1 MKSRACLLVILC
13 VALATG
19 LTAPQTTK
27 ADRPIDLELFG
38 RLIRTIS
45 EPEGYF
51 DSDNFISNEAGYLKI
66 LPAFARLGIQG
77 GVYLGVGPDQN
88 YSYIAEI
95 KPRLAFIID
104 IRRQNVLEHL
114 YFKSLFQLSANRIEY
129 LERLFGRALP
139 RTVDRRRPA
148 NLEALLDLIPRIPFD
163 TAFASRNLD
172 QALGLILT
180 WNYGA
185 IPQDP
190 AAIRHIA
197 QAFFEAGPDL
207 KFTSYGRQ
215 PRPYHPTFR
224 ALLLETDSSGAQTS
238 FLAQEERFQFVKAM
252 HRENRI
258 IPVVGDLSGQAA
270 MSRVGQEVRRRG
282 LQVKC
287 FYVSNVE
294 FYLFR
299 GERWH
304 DYIDNVS
311 SLPLARQS
319 YIIRSCS
326 NMWHPHPARL
336 QGYYMTTLMQDTED
350 FLHNEAAGRNGTY
363 WDMVT
368 LDYIAR

>member
-13 VALATG
+13 VALTTG
-19 LTAPQTTK
+19 LTAPQTTR
-27 ADRPIDLELFG
+27 ADRPIDLESFG
-38 RLIRTIS
+38 RLIKTIS

-51 DSDNFISNEAGYLKI
+51 DSDNFVSNEGGYLKI
-66 LPAFARLGIQG
+66 LPAFGRLGVQG

-104 IRRQNVLEHL
+104 IRRQNALEHL

-129 LERLFGRALP
+129 LERLFGRPFP
-139 RTVDRRRPA
+139 RPRDLSGL
-148 NLEALLDLIPRIPFD
+148 NLEALLNLIARTPFD
-163 TAFASRNLD
+163 TAFASRSLD

-180 WNYGA
+180 WDYGSTSQDA
-185 IPQDP
+185 NSIP
-190 AAIRHIA
+190 RIA
-197 QAFFEAGPDL
+197 HAFFEGGPDL

-215 PRPYHPTFR
+215 PRPNHPTYR

-258 IPVVGDLSGQAA
+258 IPVVGDLSGRTA
-270 MSRVGQEVRRRG
+270 MSRVGQEARRRG
-282 LQVKC
+282 LEIQC

-294 FYLFR
+294 FYLFGR
-299 GERWH
+299 ERWH
-304 DYIDNVS
+304 TYVDSVS
-311 SLPLARQS
+311 SLPLARHS

-326 NMWHPHPARL
+326 NMWQAHPAML
-336 QGYYMTTLMQDTED
+336 QGYYMTTLMQAAED
-350 FLHNEAAGRNGTY
+350 FLRNEAAGRNDTY